1 MVQTRR
7 QLALDQAEEVEDQ
20 RRQSD
25 GKQKRQMKKENPNS
39 VERMAQI
46 SIKMILGIIVL
57 VGFISTIIYHLF
69 FTSLLKIE

>member
-7 QLALDQAEEVEDQ
+7 QLASDQAEEVEDQ
-20 RRQSD
+20 RQQSD
-25 GKQKRQMKKENPNS
+25 GKQKRQMKKENPNG